1 MNSARSWVIPRPERF
16 SLLCTATSPPCRSR
30 GPISQTRG
38 TPFATR
44 SEARCGRVQD
54 KKRAF
59 HLRYLCRYAGLV
71 RGMVGPN
78 KRCARHLAPKASH
91 RDPCDDQ
98 FVSSPPCGR
107 EERRIEPGEC
117 ALGLVE
123 TSYQKKTPNL
133 EVPRVRRVQT
143 VAVSFE
149 RRPRRVQYFRRRA
162 QVARHERDLGLGY
175 DTARTGDRLPR
186 TEGACRTSQKGLRAH
201 EITELRHRD
210 TAKRKRRRVVPEGD
224 ALQRAEE
231 VTRGERPRRSR
242 DQRVHQNPVTLVT
255 PAASNLDTKCFA

>member
-1 MNSARSWVIPRPERF
+1 M
-16 SLLCTATSPPCRSR
+16 L
-30 GPISQTRG
+30 
-38 TPFATR
+38 
-44 SEARCGRVQD
+44 
-54 KKRAF
+54 
-59 HLRYLCRYAGLV
+59 
-71 RGMVGPN
+71 GPN

-98 FVSSPPCGR
+98 FVSGPRCGR
-107 EERRIEPGEC
+107 EERRIEPGER

-123 TSYQKKTPNL
+123 ASYQEKTPNL
-133 EVPRVRRVQT
+133 EVPRMRRVQT

-162 QVARHERDLGLGY
+162 QVARYERDLGLGD
-175 DTARTGDRLPR
+175 DTPRTGDRLSR
-186 TEGACRTSQKGLRAH
+186 TEGAGRTSQKGLRAR

-224 ALQRAEE
+224 PLQRADE

-255 PAASNLDTKCFA
+255 PAASNLGTKFLV